1 MGMVRLNNTRIMHY
15 FKADMLAASAVVSL
29 HPNSYCL
36 EVGATVAEVAG
47 GKEAGQVLSGPVA
60 ANQSITIPMGV
71 LVPTRYHA
79 LVEVNPALYAMGAV
93 QCPRFAEPDERTP
106 LVVRLRASVQCTPLE
121 LPWIVRIY
129 LLD

>member
-1 MGMVRLNNTRIMHY
+1 MHY
-15 FKADMLAASAVVSL
+15 FKTDMLATSAKVSL

-36 EVGATVAEVAG
+36 EVEATVAEVAS
-47 GKEAGQVLSGPVA
+47 GKEAGQVLSGPLA
-60 ANQSITIPMGV
+60 ANQSIIIPMGI
-71 LVPTRYHA
+71 LAPTRYHA
-79 LVEVNPALYAMGAV
+79 LIEVNPTLYAMGSV
-93 QCPRFAEPDERTP
+93 QCPRFVEPDELTP